1 MKIENLTNK
10 QVPLK
15 SFIRTV
21 NGIREFTRMISPN
34 GKTHIEEESTY
45 PDLMRLYEAG
55 VLAINGKTYDP
66 AKKEHVEV
74 ITEVAD
80 STEVEETS
88 EPEVQGEVADS
99 TETSAE
105 VPENASEFT
114 CPHCHAEF
122 ASSRGLAM
130 HLKKSHPE
138 VSE

>member
-1 MKIENLTNK
+1 MKIENLTSNS
-10 QVPLK
+10 VPLK

-21 NGIREFTRMISPN
+21 NGMREFTRTICPK
-34 GKTHIEEESTY
+34 GVTHIEEESTY

-55 VLAINGKTYDP
+55 VLAINGKTYK
-66 AKKEHVEV
+66 AEEHVEAV
-74 ITEVAD
+74 ATVAD
-80 STEVEETS
+80 STEVQDTS
-88 EPEVQGEVADS
+88 EPASGEDVADS
-99 TETSAE
+99 TDTPEEA

>member
-1 MKIENLTNK
+1 MKIENLTNNS
-10 QVPLK
+10 VPLK

-21 NGIREFTRMISPN
+21 NGMREFTRTICPK
-34 GKTHIEEESTY
+34 GVTYIEEESTY

-55 VLAINGKTYDP
+55 VLAINGKTYE
-66 AKKEHVEV
+66 AEEHAEV
-74 ITEVAD
+74 VAEVAD

-88 EPEVQGEVADS
+88 EPEVQEEVADS
-99 TETSAE
+99 TETSTE

-122 ASSRGLAM
+122 ASTRGLAM

>member
-10 QVPLK
+10 SVPLK

-21 NGIREFTRMISPN
+21 NGMREFTSTISPK
-34 GKTHIEEESTY
+34 GMTYIEDESTY

-55 VLAINGKTYDP
+55 VLAINGKTYE
-66 AKKEHVEV
+66 AEEHVGV
-74 ITEVAD
+74 VAPVAD
-80 STEVEETS
+80 STEEQDTS
-88 EPEVQGEVADS
+88 EPESGEEDVADS
-99 TETSAE
+99 TGTPDE

-122 ASSRGLAM
+122 ASTRGLAM
-130 HLKKSHPE
+130 HIKKSHPE